1 MKVTLT
7 FNEQRRAAYRQQGLW
22 GDASLA
28 DYWQQTARAM
38 PDKIAVVDNH
48 GATYTYSALDH
59 AASCLANWML
69 AKGIESGDRI
79 AFQLPG
85 WCEFTVIYLACLK
98 TGAVSVPLLP
108 SWREAE
114 LVWVLNKCQA
124 KMFFAPTL
132 FKQTRPV
139 DLILPLQ
146 NQLPQLQQIVGV
158 DKLAPATS
166 SLSLSQI
173 LADNTPLTTAIT
185 THGDE
190 LAAVLFTSGTE
201 GLPKGVMLTHNNILA
216 SERAYCARLNL
227 TWQDVFMMPAPLGHA
242 TGFLHGV
249 TAPFLIGARSV
260 LLDIFTPD
268 ACLAL
273 LEQQRCTCMLG
284 ATPFVYDLLNLL
296 EKQPADLSAL
306 RFFLCGGTTIPKK
319 VARECQQRGI
329 KLLSVY
335 GSTESSPHAVVNLD
349 DPLPRF
355 MHTDGYAAA
364 GVEIKVVDDARKTYG
379 STESSPHA
387 VVNLDDPL
395 PRFMHTDGYAAAG
408 VEIKVVDDARKTLP
422 PGCEGEE
429 ASRGPNVFMG
439 YFDEP
444 ELTARAL
451 DEEGWY
457 YSGDL
462 CRMDEAGYIKITGR
476 KKDIIVRGGENI
488 SSREVED
495 ILLQHPKIHDACVV
509 AMPDE
514 RLGERSCAYVVLK
527 APHHS
532 LSLEEVVAFFSRKRV
547 AKYKY
552 PEHIVVIE
560 KLPRTVSG
568 KIQKF
573 LLRKDIM
580 RRLTQDVCEEI
591 E

>member
-48 GATYTYSALDH
+48 GASYTYSALDH

-98 TGAVSVPLLP
+98 IGAVSVPLLP

-173 LADNTPLTTAIT
+173 IADNIPLTTAIT

-227 TWQDVFMMPAPLGHA
+227 TWLDVFMMPAPLGHA

-319 VARECQQRGI
+319 VARECQQRSI

-349 DPLPRF
+349 NSLSRF

-364 GVEIKVVDDARKTYG
+364 GVEIKVV
-379 STESSPHA
+379 
-387 VVNLDDPL
+387 N
-395 PRFMHTDGYAAAG
+395 
-408 VEIKVVDDARKTLP
+408 DARKTLP

-532 LSLEEVVAFFSRKRV
+532 LSLEEMAAFFSRKRV

-560 KLPRTVSG
+560 KLPRTASD

-573 LLRKDIM
+573 LLRKDII

>member
-48 GATYTYSALDH
+48 GASYTYSALDH

-98 TGAVSVPLLP
+98 IGAVSVPLLP

-173 LADNTPLTTAIT
+173 IADNTSLTTAIT

-216 SERAYCARLNL
+216 SERAYCVRLNL

-349 DPLPRF
+349 DPL
-355 MHTDGYAAA
+355 
-364 GVEIKVVDDARKTYG
+364 
-379 STESSPHA
+379 S
-387 VVNLDDPL
+387 
-395 PRFMHTDGYAAAG
+395 RFMHTDGYAAAG

-514 RLGERSCAYVVLK
+514 HLGERSCAYVVLK

-560 KLPRTVSG
+560 KLPRTASG

>member
-48 GATYTYSALDH
+48 GASYTYSALDH
-59 AASCLANWML
+59 TASCLANWML

-98 TGAVSVPLLP
+98 IGAVSVPLLP

-173 LADNTPLTTAIT
+173 IADNTPLTTAIT

-349 DPLPRF
+349 DPL
-355 MHTDGYAAA
+355 
-364 GVEIKVVDDARKTYG
+364 
-379 STESSPHA
+379 S
-387 VVNLDDPL
+387 
-395 PRFMHTDGYAAAG
+395 RFMHTDGYAAAG

-560 KLPRTVSG
+560 KLPRTASG

-573 LLRKDIM
+573 LLRKAFLN
-580 RRLTQDVCEEI
+580 LTKFAMYLISSHIPIFCI
-591 E
+591 G

>member
-98 TGAVSVPLLP
+98 IGAVSVPLLP

-185 THGDE
+185 VHGDE

-364 GVEIKVVDDARKTYG
+364 GVEIKVVDDARKT
-379 STESSPHA
+379 
-387 VVNLDDPL
+387 
-395 PRFMHTDGYAAAG
+395 
-408 VEIKVVDDARKTLP
+408 LP

-560 KLPRTVSG
+560 KLPRTASG

>member
-48 GATYTYSALDH
+48 GASYTYSALDH

-98 TGAVSVPLLP
+98 IGAVSVPLLP

-173 LADNTPLTTAIT
+173 IADNTPLTTAIT

-284 ATPFVYDLLNLL
+284 ATPFVYDLLNVL

-319 VARECQQRGI
+319 VARECQQLGI

-349 DPLPRF
+349 DPL
-355 MHTDGYAAA
+355 
-364 GVEIKVVDDARKTYG
+364 
-379 STESSPHA
+379 S
-387 VVNLDDPL
+387 
-395 PRFMHTDGYAAAG
+395 RFMHTDGYAAAG

-444 ELTARAL
+444 KLTARAL

-560 KLPRTVSG
+560 KLPRTASG

>member
-48 GATYTYSALDH
+48 GASYTYSALDH

-98 TGAVSVPLLP
+98 IGAVSVPLLP

-173 LADNTPLTTAIT
+173 IADNTSLTTAIT

-227 TWQDVFMMPAPLGHA
+227 AWQDVFMMPAPLGHA

-284 ATPFVYDLLNLL
+284 ATPFVYDLLNVL

-349 DPLPRF
+349 DPL
-355 MHTDGYAAA
+355 
-364 GVEIKVVDDARKTYG
+364 
-379 STESSPHA
+379 S
-387 VVNLDDPL
+387 
-395 PRFMHTDGYAAAG
+395 RFMHTDGYAAAG

-509 AMPDE
+509 AMSDE

-560 KLPRTVSG
+560 KLPRTTSG

>member
-48 GATYTYSALDH
+48 GASYTYSALDH

-98 TGAVSVPLLP
+98 IGAVSVPLLP

-173 LADNTPLTTAIT
+173 IADNTPLTTAIT

-284 ATPFVYDLLNLL
+284 ATPFVYDLLNVL

-319 VARECQQRGI
+319 VARECQQLGI

-349 DPLPRF
+349 DPL
-355 MHTDGYAAA
+355 
-364 GVEIKVVDDARKTYG
+364 
-379 STESSPHA
+379 S
-387 VVNLDDPL
+387 
-395 PRFMHTDGYAAAG
+395 RFMHTDGYAAAG

-462 CRMDEAGYIKITGR
+462 CRMDDAGYIKITGR

-560 KLPRTVSG
+560 KLPRTASG

>member
-48 GATYTYSALDH
+48 GASYTYSALDH
-59 AASCLANWML
+59 AVSCLANWML

-98 TGAVSVPLLP
+98 IGAVSVPLLP

-173 LADNTPLTTAIT
+173 IADNTPLTTAIT

-284 ATPFVYDLLNLL
+284 ATPFVYDLLNVL

-319 VARECQQRGI
+319 VARECQQLGI

-349 DPLPRF
+349 DPL
-355 MHTDGYAAA
+355 
-364 GVEIKVVDDARKTYG
+364 
-379 STESSPHA
+379 S
-387 VVNLDDPL
+387 
-395 PRFMHTDGYAAAG
+395 RFMHTDGYAAAG

-560 KLPRTVSG
+560 KLPRTASG

>member
-48 GATYTYSALDH
+48 GASYTYSALDH

-98 TGAVSVPLLP
+98 IGAVSVPLLP

-173 LADNTPLTTAIT
+173 IADNTPLTTAIT

-349 DPLPRF
+349 DPL
-355 MHTDGYAAA
+355 
-364 GVEIKVVDDARKTYG
+364 
-379 STESSPHA
+379 S
-387 VVNLDDPL
+387 
-395 PRFMHTDGYAAAG
+395 RFMHTDGYAAAG

-495 ILLQHPKIHDACVV
+495 ILLHHPKIHDACVV

-560 KLPRTVSG
+560 KLPRTASG

>member
-48 GATYTYSALDH
+48 GASYTYSALDH

-98 TGAVSVPLLP
+98 IGAVSVPLLP

-173 LADNTPLTTAIT
+173 IADNTPLTTAIT

-319 VARECQQRGI
+319 VARECQQLGI

-349 DPLPRF
+349 DPLSRF

-364 GVEIKVVDDARKTYG
+364 GVEIKVV
-379 STESSPHA
+379 
-387 VVNLDDPL
+387 N
-395 PRFMHTDGYAAAG
+395 
-408 VEIKVVDDARKTLP
+408 DARKTLP

-560 KLPRTVSG
+560 KLPRTASG

>member
-48 GATYTYSALDH
+48 GASYTYSALDH

-98 TGAVSVPLLP
+98 IGAVSVPLLP

-173 LADNTPLTTAIT
+173 IADNTSLTTAIT

-284 ATPFVYDLLNLL
+284 ATPFVYDLLNVL

-349 DPLPRF
+349 DPL
-355 MHTDGYAAA
+355 
-364 GVEIKVVDDARKTYG
+364 
-379 STESSPHA
+379 S
-387 VVNLDDPL
+387 
-395 PRFMHTDGYAAAG
+395 RFMHTDGYAAAG

-509 AMPDE
+509 AMSDE

-532 LSLEEVVAFFSRKRV
+532 LALEEVVAFFSRKRV

-560 KLPRTVSG
+560 KLPRTTSG

>member
-7 FNEQRRAAYRQQGLW
+7 FNEQRHAAYRQQGLW

-48 GATYTYSALDH
+48 GASYTYSALDH
-59 AASCLANWML
+59 TASCLANWML

-98 TGAVSVPLLP
+98 IGAVSVPLLP

-173 LADNTPLTTAIT
+173 IADNTPLTTAIT

-349 DPLPRF
+349 DPL
-355 MHTDGYAAA
+355 
-364 GVEIKVVDDARKTYG
+364 
-379 STESSPHA
+379 S
-387 VVNLDDPL
+387 
-395 PRFMHTDGYAAAG
+395 RFMHTDGYAAAG

-560 KLPRTVSG
+560 KLPRTASG

>member
-48 GATYTYSALDH
+48 GASYTYSALDH

-79 AFQLPG
+79 AFQLPS

-98 TGAVSVPLLP
+98 IGAVSVPLLP

-173 LADNTPLTTAIT
+173 IADNTSLTTAIT

-284 ATPFVYDLLNLL
+284 ATPFVYDLLNVL

-349 DPLPRF
+349 DPL
-355 MHTDGYAAA
+355 
-364 GVEIKVVDDARKTYG
+364 
-379 STESSPHA
+379 S
-387 VVNLDDPL
+387 
-395 PRFMHTDGYAAAG
+395 RFMHTDGYAAAG

-509 AMPDE
+509 AMSDE

>member
-48 GATYTYSALDH
+48 GASYTYSALDH

-98 TGAVSVPLLP
+98 IGAVSVPLLP

-166 SLSLSQI
+166 ALSLSQI
-173 LADNTPLTTAIT
+173 IADNTPLTTAIT
-185 THGDE
+185 VHGDE

-349 DPLPRF
+349 DPL
-355 MHTDGYAAA
+355 
-364 GVEIKVVDDARKTYG
+364 
-379 STESSPHA
+379 S
-387 VVNLDDPL
+387 
-395 PRFMHTDGYAAAG
+395 RFMHTDGYAAAG

-495 ILLQHPKIHDACVV
+495 ILLQHPKIHDARVV

-560 KLPRTVSG
+560 KLPRTASG

>member
-1 MKVTLT
+1 MHPTGPHLGPDVLFRESNMKVTLT

-48 GATYTYSALDH
+48 GASYTYSALDH

-98 TGAVSVPLLP
+98 IGAVSVPLLP

-146 NQLPQLQQIVGV
+146 NQLPQLQQTVGV

-173 LADNTPLTTAIT
+173 IADNTSLTTAIT

-284 ATPFVYDLLNLL
+284 ATPFVYDLLNVL

-349 DPLPRF
+349 DPLS
-355 MHTDGYAAA
+355 H
-364 GVEIKVVDDARKTYG
+364 
-379 STESSPHA
+379 
-387 VVNLDDPL
+387 
-395 PRFMHTDGYAAAG
+395 FMHTDGYAAAG

-509 AMPDE
+509 AMSDE

-560 KLPRTVSG
+560 KLPRTTSG

>member
-48 GATYTYSALDH
+48 GASYTYSALDH

-98 TGAVSVPLLP
+98 IGAVSVPLLP

-173 LADNTPLTTAIT
+173 IADNTPLTTAIT

-284 ATPFVYDLLNLL
+284 ATPFVYDLLNVL

-319 VARECQQRGI
+319 VARECQQLGI

-349 DPLPRF
+349 DPL
-355 MHTDGYAAA
+355 
-364 GVEIKVVDDARKTYG
+364 
-379 STESSPHA
+379 S
-387 VVNLDDPL
+387 
-395 PRFMHTDGYAAAG
+395 RFMHTDGYAAAG

-509 AMPDE
+509 AMPEE

-560 KLPRTVSG
+560 KLPRTASG

>member
-98 TGAVSVPLLP
+98 IGAVSVPLLP

-146 NQLPQLQQIVGV
+146 NQLPQLQQLVGV

-173 LADNTPLTTAIT
+173 IADNTSLTTAIT

-249 TAPFLIGARSV
+249 TAPFLIGSRSV

-349 DPLPRF
+349 DPL
-355 MHTDGYAAA
+355 
-364 GVEIKVVDDARKTYG
+364 
-379 STESSPHA
+379 S
-387 VVNLDDPL
+387 
-395 PRFMHTDGYAAAG
+395 RFMHTDGYAAAG

-560 KLPRTVSG
+560 KLPRTASG

>member
-48 GATYTYSALDH
+48 GASYTYSALDH

-98 TGAVSVPLLP
+98 IGAVSVPLLP
-108 SWREAE
+108 SWRDAE

-173 LADNTPLTTAIT
+173 IADNTSLTTAIT

-284 ATPFVYDLLNLL
+284 ATPFVYDLLNVL

-349 DPLPRF
+349 DPL
-355 MHTDGYAAA
+355 
-364 GVEIKVVDDARKTYG
+364 
-379 STESSPHA
+379 S
-387 VVNLDDPL
+387 
-395 PRFMHTDGYAAAG
+395 RFMHTDGYAAAG

-509 AMPDE
+509 AMSDE

-560 KLPRTVSG
+560 KLPRTTSG

>member
-48 GATYTYSALDH
+48 GASYTYSALDH

-98 TGAVSVPLLP
+98 IGAVSVPLLP

-173 LADNTPLTTAIT
+173 IADNTPLTTAIT

-284 ATPFVYDLLNLL
+284 ATPFVYDLLNVL

-349 DPLPRF
+349 DPL
-355 MHTDGYAAA
+355 
-364 GVEIKVVDDARKTYG
+364 
-379 STESSPHA
+379 S
-387 VVNLDDPL
+387 
-395 PRFMHTDGYAAAG
+395 RFMHTDGYAAAG

-495 ILLQHPKIHDACVV
+495 ILLQHPKIHDACMV

-560 KLPRTVSG
+560 KLPRTASG

>member
-48 GATYTYSALDH
+48 GASYTYSALDH

-98 TGAVSVPLLP
+98 IGAVSVPLLP

-173 LADNTPLTTAIT
+173 IADNTSLTTAIT

-284 ATPFVYDLLNLL
+284 ATPFVYDLLNVL

-319 VARECQQRGI
+319 VARECQQLGI

-349 DPLPRF
+349 DPLSRF

-364 GVEIKVVDDARKTYG
+364 GVEIKVVDDAC
-379 STESSPHA
+379 
-387 VVNLDDPL
+387 
-395 PRFMHTDGYAAAG
+395 
-408 VEIKVVDDARKTLP
+408 KTLP

-509 AMPDE
+509 AMSDE

-560 KLPRTVSG
+560 KLPRTTSG

>member
-48 GATYTYSALDH
+48 GASYTYSALDH

-98 TGAVSVPLLP
+98 IGAVSVPLLP

-166 SLSLSQI
+166 SFSLSQI
-173 LADNTPLTTAIT
+173 IADNTSLTTAIT

-284 ATPFVYDLLNLL
+284 ATPFVYDLLNVL

-349 DPLPRF
+349 DPL
-355 MHTDGYAAA
+355 
-364 GVEIKVVDDARKTYG
+364 
-379 STESSPHA
+379 S
-387 VVNLDDPL
+387 
-395 PRFMHTDGYAAAG
+395 RFMHTDGYAAAG

-560 KLPRTVSG
+560 KLPRTASG

>member
-98 TGAVSVPLLP
+98 IGAVSVPLLP

-185 THGDE
+185 VHGDE

-260 LLDIFTPD
+260 LLDIFTPA

-349 DPLPRF
+349 DPLSRF

-364 GVEIKVVDDARKTYG
+364 GVEIKVVD
-379 STESSPHA
+379 
-387 VVNLDDPL
+387 N
-395 PRFMHTDGYAAAG
+395 
-408 VEIKVVDDARKTLP
+408 ARKTLP

-532 LSLEEVVAFFSRKRV
+532 LSLEDVVAFFSRKRV

>member
-28 DYWQQTARAM
+28 DYWQQTARTM

-48 GATYTYSALDH
+48 GASYTYSALDH

-98 TGAVSVPLLP
+98 IGAVSVPLLP

-173 LADNTPLTTAIT
+173 IADNTSLTTAIT

-284 ATPFVYDLLNLL
+284 ATPFVYDLLNVL

-349 DPLPRF
+349 DPL
-355 MHTDGYAAA
+355 
-364 GVEIKVVDDARKTYG
+364 
-379 STESSPHA
+379 S
-387 VVNLDDPL
+387 
-395 PRFMHTDGYAAAG
+395 RFMHTDGYAAAG

-509 AMPDE
+509 AMSDE

-560 KLPRTVSG
+560 KLPRTTSG

>member
-1 MKVTLT
+1 MHPTGPHLGPDVLFRESNMKVTLT

-48 GATYTYSALDH
+48 GASYTYSALDH

-98 TGAVSVPLLP
+98 IGAVSVPLLP

-173 LADNTPLTTAIT
+173 IADNTPLTTAIT

-273 LEQQRCTCMLG
+273 LEQQRCTCILG

-349 DPLPRF
+349 DPL
-355 MHTDGYAAA
+355 
-364 GVEIKVVDDARKTYG
+364 
-379 STESSPHA
+379 S
-387 VVNLDDPL
+387 
-395 PRFMHTDGYAAAG
+395 RFMHTDGYAAAG

-560 KLPRTVSG
+560 KLPRTASG

>member
-48 GATYTYSALDH
+48 GASYTYSALDH

-98 TGAVSVPLLP
+98 IGAVSVPLLP

-139 DLILPLQ
+139 DLILLLQ

-173 LADNTPLTTAIT
+173 IADNTPLTTAIT

-349 DPLPRF
+349 DPL
-355 MHTDGYAAA
+355 
-364 GVEIKVVDDARKTYG
+364 
-379 STESSPHA
+379 S
-387 VVNLDDPL
+387 
-395 PRFMHTDGYAAAG
+395 RFMHTDGYAAAG

-560 KLPRTVSG
+560 KLPRTASG

>member
-48 GATYTYSALDH
+48 GASYTYSALDH

-98 TGAVSVPLLP
+98 IGAVSVPLLP

-173 LADNTPLTTAIT
+173 IADNTSLTTAIT

-284 ATPFVYDLLNLL
+284 ATPFVYDLLNVL

-349 DPLPRF
+349 DPL
-355 MHTDGYAAA
+355 
-364 GVEIKVVDDARKTYG
+364 
-379 STESSPHA
+379 S
-387 VVNLDDPL
+387 
-395 PRFMHTDGYAAAG
+395 RFMHTDGYAAAG

-527 APHHS
+527 APHPS

-560 KLPRTVSG
+560 KLPRTTSG

>member
-48 GATYTYSALDH
+48 GASYTYSALDH

-79 AFQLPG
+79 AFQLSG

-98 TGAVSVPLLP
+98 IGAVSVPLLP

-173 LADNTPLTTAIT
+173 IADNTSLTTAIT

-284 ATPFVYDLLNLL
+284 ATPFVYDLLNVL

-349 DPLPRF
+349 DPL
-355 MHTDGYAAA
+355 
-364 GVEIKVVDDARKTYG
+364 
-379 STESSPHA
+379 S
-387 VVNLDDPL
+387 
-395 PRFMHTDGYAAAG
+395 RFMHTDGYAAAG

-514 RLGERSCAYVVLK
+514 RLGERSYAYVVLK

-560 KLPRTVSG
+560 KLPRTASG

>member
-48 GATYTYSALDH
+48 GASYNYSALDH

-98 TGAVSVPLLP
+98 IGAVSVPLLP

-173 LADNTPLTTAIT
+173 IADNTPLTTAIT

-284 ATPFVYDLLNLL
+284 ATPFVYDLLNVL

-319 VARECQQRGI
+319 VARECQQLGI

-349 DPLPRF
+349 DPL
-355 MHTDGYAAA
+355 
-364 GVEIKVVDDARKTYG
+364 
-379 STESSPHA
+379 S
-387 VVNLDDPL
+387 
-395 PRFMHTDGYAAAG
+395 RFMHTDGYAAAG

-488 SSREVED
+488 SSRDVED

-560 KLPRTVSG
+560 KLPRTASG

>member
-48 GATYTYSALDH
+48 GASYNYSALDH

-98 TGAVSVPLLP
+98 IGAVSVPLLP

-139 DLILPLQ
+139 DLTLPLQ

-173 LADNTPLTTAIT
+173 IADNTPLTTAIT

-349 DPLPRF
+349 DPL
-355 MHTDGYAAA
+355 
-364 GVEIKVVDDARKTYG
+364 
-379 STESSPHA
+379 S
-387 VVNLDDPL
+387 
-395 PRFMHTDGYAAAG
+395 RFMHTDGYAAAG

-560 KLPRTVSG
+560 KLPRTASG

>member
-48 GATYTYSALDH
+48 GASYTYSALDH

-98 TGAVSVPLLP
+98 IGAVSVPLLP

-173 LADNTPLTTAIT
+173 IADNIPLTTAIT

-284 ATPFVYDLLNLL
+284 ATPFVYDLLNVL

-319 VARECQQRGI
+319 VARECQQLGI

-349 DPLPRF
+349 DPL
-355 MHTDGYAAA
+355 
-364 GVEIKVVDDARKTYG
+364 
-379 STESSPHA
+379 S
-387 VVNLDDPL
+387 
-395 PRFMHTDGYAAAG
+395 RFMHTDGYAAAG

-514 RLGERSCAYVVLK
+514 RLGERSCAYVVLN

-560 KLPRTVSG
+560 KLPRTASG

-580 RRLTQDVCEEI
+580 RRLTQDACEEI

>member
-48 GATYTYSALDH
+48 GASYTYSALDH

-98 TGAVSVPLLP
+98 IGAVSVPLLP

-173 LADNTPLTTAIT
+173 IADNTPLTTAIT

-284 ATPFVYDLLNLL
+284 ATPFVYDLLNVL

-319 VARECQQRGI
+319 VARECQQLGI

-349 DPLPRF
+349 DPL
-355 MHTDGYAAA
+355 
-364 GVEIKVVDDARKTYG
+364 
-379 STESSPHA
+379 S
-387 VVNLDDPL
+387 
-395 PRFMHTDGYAAAG
+395 RFMHTDGYAAAG

-439 YFDEP
+439 YFDAP

-560 KLPRTVSG
+560 KLPRTASG

>member
-48 GATYTYSALDH
+48 GASYTYSALDH

-98 TGAVSVPLLP
+98 IGAVSVPLLP

-173 LADNTPLTTAIT
+173 IADNTPLTMAIT

-296 EKQPADLSAL
+296 EKQPANLSAL

-349 DPLPRF
+349 DPL
-355 MHTDGYAAA
+355 
-364 GVEIKVVDDARKTYG
+364 
-379 STESSPHA
+379 S
-387 VVNLDDPL
+387 
-395 PRFMHTDGYAAAG
+395 RFMHTDGYAAAG

-476 KKDIIVRGGENI
+476 KKDIIVRVGENI

-560 KLPRTVSG
+560 KLPRTASG

>member
-1 MKVTLT
+1 MHPTGPHLGPDVLFRESNMKVTLT

-48 GATYTYSALDH
+48 GASYTYSALDH

-98 TGAVSVPLLP
+98 IGAVSVPLLP

-173 LADNTPLTTAIT
+173 IADNTPLTTAIT

-349 DPLPRF
+349 DPL
-355 MHTDGYAAA
+355 
-364 GVEIKVVDDARKTYG
+364 
-379 STESSPHA
+379 S
-387 VVNLDDPL
+387 
-395 PRFMHTDGYAAAG
+395 RFMHTDGYAAAG

-422 PGCEGEE
+422 PGCEGED

-560 KLPRTVSG
+560 KLPRTASG

>member
-48 GATYTYSALDH
+48 GASYTYSALNH

-98 TGAVSVPLLP
+98 ISAVSVPLLP

-173 LADNTPLTTAIT
+173 IADNTPLTTAIT
-185 THGDE
+185 VHGDE

-349 DPLPRF
+349 DPL
-355 MHTDGYAAA
+355 
-364 GVEIKVVDDARKTYG
+364 
-379 STESSPHA
+379 S
-387 VVNLDDPL
+387 
-395 PRFMHTDGYAAAG
+395 RFMHTDGYAAAG

-560 KLPRTVSG
+560 KLPRTASG

>member
-48 GATYTYSALDH
+48 GASYTYSALDH

-98 TGAVSVPLLP
+98 IGAVSVPLLP

-173 LADNTPLTTAIT
+173 IADNTPLTTAIT

-284 ATPFVYDLLNLL
+284 ATPFVYDLLNVL

-319 VARECQQRGI
+319 VARECQQLGI
-329 KLLSVY
+329 KLLNVY

-349 DPLPRF
+349 DPL
-355 MHTDGYAAA
+355 
-364 GVEIKVVDDARKTYG
+364 
-379 STESSPHA
+379 S
-387 VVNLDDPL
+387 
-395 PRFMHTDGYAAAG
+395 RFMHTDGYAAAG

-509 AMPDE
+509 VMPDE

-560 KLPRTVSG
+560 KLPRTASG

>member
-98 TGAVSVPLLP
+98 IGAVSVPLLP

-158 DKLAPATS
+158 DKQAPATS

-185 THGDE
+185 VHGDE

-260 LLDIFTPD
+260 LLDIFTPA

-349 DPLPRF
+349 DPLSRF

-364 GVEIKVVDDARKTYG
+364 GVEIKVVD
-379 STESSPHA
+379 
-387 VVNLDDPL
+387 N
-395 PRFMHTDGYAAAG
+395 
-408 VEIKVVDDARKTLP
+408 ARKTLP

-532 LSLEEVVAFFSRKRV
+532 LSLEDVVAFFSRKRV

-560 KLPRTVSG
+560 KLPRTASG

>member
-1 MKVTLT
+1 MHPTGPHLGPDVLFRESKMKVTLT
-7 FNEQRRAAYRQQGLW
+7 FNEQRRASYRQQGLW

-48 GATYTYSALDH
+48 GASYTYSALDH

-98 TGAVSVPLLP
+98 IGAVSVPLLP

-173 LADNTPLTTAIT
+173 IADNTPLTTAIT

-349 DPLPRF
+349 DPL
-355 MHTDGYAAA
+355 
-364 GVEIKVVDDARKTYG
+364 
-379 STESSPHA
+379 S
-387 VVNLDDPL
+387 
-395 PRFMHTDGYAAAG
+395 RFMHTDGYAAAG

-560 KLPRTVSG
+560 KLPRTASG

-573 LLRKDIM
+573 LLRKDIDQ
-580 RRLTQDVCEEI
+580 RLEQSCVEA
-591 E
+591 

>member
-48 GATYTYSALDH
+48 GASYTYSALDH

-98 TGAVSVPLLP
+98 IGAVSVPLLP

-173 LADNTPLTTAIT
+173 IADNTPLTTAIT

-284 ATPFVYDLLNLL
+284 ATPFVYDLLNVL

-319 VARECQQRGI
+319 VARECQQLGI

-349 DPLPRF
+349 DPL
-355 MHTDGYAAA
+355 
-364 GVEIKVVDDARKTYG
+364 
-379 STESSPHA
+379 S
-387 VVNLDDPL
+387 
-395 PRFMHTDGYAAAG
+395 RFMHTDGYAAAG

-476 KKDIIVRGGENI
+476 KKDIIVRGGKNI

-560 KLPRTVSG
+560 KLPRTASG

>member
-48 GATYTYSALDH
+48 GASYTYSALDH

-98 TGAVSVPLLP
+98 IGTVSVPLLP

-173 LADNTPLTTAIT
+173 IADNTSLTTAIT

-284 ATPFVYDLLNLL
+284 ATPFVYDLLNVL

-349 DPLPRF
+349 DPL
-355 MHTDGYAAA
+355 
-364 GVEIKVVDDARKTYG
+364 
-379 STESSPHA
+379 S
-387 VVNLDDPL
+387 
-395 PRFMHTDGYAAAG
+395 RFMHTDGYAAAG

-509 AMPDE
+509 AMSDE

-560 KLPRTVSG
+560 KLPRTTSG